1 MFLFKTMQEEQR
13 KVLEKEAQA
22 KQAQVKLAPW
32 AKKSN
37 HNSGSRDL
45 SLAEI
50 QKLTSKMEEQEGEE
64 VDKEEFQSCF
74 KIRGRPILPP
84 VMTPGWLLSL

>member
-1 MFLFKTMQEEQR
+1 MSGLEGFEDDRDPGDPFERLEQTLN
-13 KVLEKEAQA
+13 KI
-22 KQAQVKLAPW
+22 
-32 AKKSN
+32 
-37 HNSGSRDL
+37 
-45 SLAEI
+45 LAEI

-84 VMTPGWLLSL
+84 VMTPGGLFGLL